1 MFYIQSFT
9 FSPIQENT
17 YLLWND
23 DKDCIIIDPGCY
35 HPSERSELADFIDGN
50 LLTPKLLLNT
60 HCHLDHV
67 FGEKFVAEK
76 YGLTPHIH
84 ANEKQML
91 QMAAAA
97 GDMWGMPFENYT
109 GPVELLQPNQEIKLG
124 YDILKVL
131 FTPGHSP
138 GHVCFYCAIQG
149 FVIGGDVLFKGS
161 IGRTDLPGGNFEVL
175 IESIENELLTLPDNT
190 RVFSGHGGMT
200 TIGNERFGNP
210 YLINR

>member
-9 FSPIQENT
+9 FSPIEENT

-35 HPSERSELADFIDGN
+35 HSYEEMELAAFIDKN

-67 FGEKFVAEK
+67 FGEKYVAEK
-76 YGLTPHIH
+76 YNLLPHIH

-91 QMAAAA
+91 EMAEMA
-97 GDMWGMPFENYT
+97 GERWGMPFTSYK
-109 GPVELLQPNQEIKLG
+109 GPVELLEADQEIKLG
-124 YDILKVL
+124 YDLLKVL
-131 FTPGHSP
+131 YAPGHSP
-138 GHVCFYCAIQG
+138 GHVCFYCANQG

-161 IGRTDLPGGNFEVL
+161 VGRTDLPGGNHEIL
-175 IESIENELLTLPDNT
+175 IESIETQLLTLPDET
-190 RVFSGHGGMT
+190 RVYSGHGGMT

-210 YLINR
+210 YLNR